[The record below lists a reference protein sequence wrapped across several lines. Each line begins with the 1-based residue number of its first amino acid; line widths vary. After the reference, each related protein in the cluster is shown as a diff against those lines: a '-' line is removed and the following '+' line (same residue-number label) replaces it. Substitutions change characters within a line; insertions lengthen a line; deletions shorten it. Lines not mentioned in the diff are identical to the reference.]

1 MWYDEDNVQYNRF
14 TNLDGI
20 EDKILYYLLSE
31 NGKDNQQLKKIHE
44 IWRILFYNDEYCLID
59 DDNHPLPQ
67 YKDIVKLVDNSGID
81 QSGKRLFRY
90 SFIEDSFEERCSQ
103 IRVYVDS
110 IIPINHLTAQVNI
123 GVEVIVHNKLANI
136 INNLYDEQGEANNP
150 TELNPFVTHKSR
162 CVVLLKNVLALLNG
176 ADIAGVG
183 KLQFNVQASRY
194 SQSLMGKW
202 NNRNFFG
209 YKSVFSCLMSGVE

>member
-31 NGKDNQQLKKIHE
+31 EGKDNQQLKKIHE
-44 IWRILFYNDEYCLID
+44 IWRIIFYNDEYCLID
-59 DDNHPLPQ
+59 DENHPLPQ
-67 YKDIVKLVDNSGID
+67 YKDIVKLVDNSGVD

-90 SFIEDSFEERCSQ
+90 SFIEDTFEERCSQ

-123 GVEVIVHNKLANI
+123 GVEVIIHNKLANI
-136 INNLYDEQGEANNP
+136 INNLYDEQGEPNNP
-150 TELNPFVTHKSR
+150 TELNPFVTYKSR

-183 KLQFNVQASRY
+183 KLQFNVQNSRY
-194 SQSLMGKW
+194 AQSLMGKW

-209 YKSVFSCLMSGVE
+209 YTSVFSCLMSGVE